1 MRGRFDR
8 NFIISYYQY
17 PKVSKGYNYIME
29 WRTAASSLSVTQ
41 ARSLPQP
48 NRPRP
53 VFDDTTDDDL
63 RELRSSSSPLKSCYG
78 PCGSRYKSSDLSIC
92 SSCNSAHYCSK
103 TCQRADWQK
112 HKVHCSQ
119 SEERKQAQA
128 FDGELVAKETA
139 MALSS
144 ILMRFGDV
152 TSIPDLEKDLEKYQI
167 EKFYLDLGVDPPKS
181 VRLEAVDAFQRRKRE
196 GLEGRDNPIP
206 AWTDAEGRTH
216 FL

>member
-1 MRGRFDR
+1 
-8 NFIISYYQY
+8 
-17 PKVSKGYNYIME
+17 
-29 WRTAASSLSVTQ
+29 
-41 ARSLPQP
+41 
-48 NRPRP
+48 
-53 VFDDTTDDDL
+53 
-63 RELRSSSSPLKSCYG
+63 
-78 PCGSRYKSSDLSIC
+78 
-92 SSCNSAHYCSK
+92 
-103 TCQRADWQK
+103 
-112 HKVHCSQ
+112 VHCSQ
-119 SEERKQAQA
+119 AEERKQAQA